1 MFDSKNKRDENRQEW
16 KPDQLLHTLYKIWR
30 GVFATFKVLLGAAV
44 TVFLIVAICGFVF
57 ATILGDYLQDDILSQ
72 ASLDLSDLTL
82 DLNSTIYYIDSEG
95 EIQIQQKID
104 SAVNRNWANYEDIP
118 EHMVN
123 AAIAIEDHRFYRHQ
137 GVDWI
142 TTIQACARM
151 FFGDSSVGGSSITQ
165 QLVKNT
171 FGNPSVTVQRKVLE
185 IFQATQME
193 KNYDKETILEYYLNV
208 IYLGQSRWGVRS
220 AAAAYYGK
228 ELEKLNAAECA
239 SIIAITNSPTYYDP
253 YQNKDNNLRRTK
265 IILTAMRDQGWLT
278 EEEYQVEIN
287 RELKLK
293 WGISDEDSMARCEN
307 ETCGYKDIVST
318 LTKNN
323 GKYYCPNCKSEI
335 SVTKVAGGYNYHTE
349 TVIMDVVYDMIKKD
363 KLEINSNNI
372 RAYLEKVKRGGY
384 SIYSTMDID
393 VQNKVDKIYSDLSQI
408 PAYRGGAQLQ
418 SAIVVIDNKT
428 GDIAGIAGGVGPKT
442 EIFGQNR
449 ATQSRRQSGSS
460 IKPIS
465 IYSIGFETGAF
476 SPATVLPDLPYVYYS
491 SSSYYP
497 RNSNKRFSY
506 SRSVLTGIT
515 SSANTIAV
523 RCLEL
528 VNKDVTGY
536 KTSYEYLT
544 EKFGLTTLI
553 DGIDNNSAPLA
564 MGAQTYGVTVREM
577 ATAFA
582 TFPNSGEYREA
593 RSYTKVFDSNGNE
606 FLYNEQ
612 ETRKVLGE
620 KAVNYMN
627 YTLVRAMQAG
637 TGQEA
642 DIYGITTAG
651 KTGTTESNYDRW
663 ICGYTGYYTA
673 AVWSGFDY
681 PATIT
686 TISGQSPSNILF
698 KKVMTLLHQGKRNV
712 ALYNTKNM
720 AKIEVCLDSGKLAT
734 DACKADV
741 RAEKDIFSRINEVW
755 VYQDDVPKET
765 CDKHVMISCCSGG
778 GVANE
783 YCANFAAVDPGVI
796 ISERALVKLNP
807 EEITAIK
814 KAYKHGL
821 HNEYKQNNFVY
832 SIDSKGNDLVFKG
845 FMDDVKQ
852 EVAAPYVICPTH
864 TKEAWEE
871 YLLAHPSEPDTP
883 DTPDNPDNPDV
894 PDVEDGGEAIDPA
907 P

>member
-1 MFDSKNKRDENRQEW
+1 MFGSGKKRNESRQDW
-16 KPDQLLHTLYKIWR
+16 KPAEFLQILYRIWR
-30 GVFATFKVLLGAAV
+30 GVFATCKVLLGAAV
-44 TVFLIVAICGFVF
+44 TVTLIAAICAFVF
-57 ATILGDYLQDDILSQ
+57 ATILGDYLQNDIMPQ
-72 ASLDLSDLTL
+72 ANLNLSDLAL
-82 DLNSTIYYIDSEG
+82 DMNSIIYYVDKDG
-95 EIQIQQKID
+95 EIQVQQKID
-104 SAVNRNWANYEDIP
+104 SSVNRDWANYEDIP
-118 EHMVN
+118 EHMIN

-239 SIIAITNSPTYYDP
+239 SIIAITNSPTYFDP
-253 YQNKDNNLRRTK
+253 YQNKEHNTNRTK

-278 EEEYQVEIN
+278 EEEYQTEMN

-293 WGISDEDSMARCEN
+293 WGIAFEDSMARCEN

-318 LTKNN
+318 LTQSN
-323 GKYYCPNCKSEI
+323 GKYYCPHCKSEI
-335 SVTKVAGGYNYHTE
+335 SVKKVSGGYNYHTE
-349 TVIMDVVYDMIKKD
+349 TVIMDVVYDMIKRD
-363 KLEINSNNI
+363 KLEINSNNV
-372 RAYLEKVKRGGY
+372 RAYLEKVKRGGF
-384 SIYSTMDID
+384 SIYSTMDMD
-393 VQNKVDKIYSDLSQI
+393 VQKQVDKIYSDLTQI

-418 SAIVVIDNKT
+418 SAIVVIDNET

-476 SPATVLPDLPYVYYS
+476 TPATVLTDLPYVYYS
-491 SSSYYP
+491 SGGYYP
-497 RNSNKRFSY
+497 RNSDYKYSY
-506 SRSVLTGIT
+506 SRTVLHGVT

-523 RCLEL
+523 RGLEL
-528 VNKDVTGY
+528 VNEKVSGY
-536 KTSYEYLT
+536 SVSYNFLK

-553 DGIDNNSAPLA
+553 DGKDNNSAPLA

-582 TFPNSGEYREA
+582 TFPNNGVWREA
-593 RSYTKVFDSNGNE
+593 RSYTKVFDSNGSQV
-606 FLYNEQ
+606 LYNEQ
-612 ETRKVLGE
+612 EERKILGE

-627 YTLVRAMQAG
+627 YCLVQAMKVG
-637 TGQEA
+637 TGIEA
-642 DIYGITTAG
+642 NLSGSYGITTAG

-673 AVWSGFDY
+673 AVWAGFDY
-681 PATIT
+681 PDSIS
-686 TISGQSPSNILF
+686 TISGQSPANQLF
-698 KKVMTLLHQGKRNV
+698 KKVMGPLHSGKRDK
-712 ALYNTKNM
+712 ALYNTSKM
-720 AKIEVCLDSGKLAT
+720 TQIEVCLESGKLAT

-741 RAEKDIFSRINEVW
+741 RTVASDLSRIYKVL
-755 VYQDDVPKET
+755 VYKEDIPKET
-765 CDKHVMISCCSGG
+765 CDQHVMISYCSGG
-778 GVANE
+778 GVATE
-783 YCANFAAVDPGVI
+783 YCANFAAVDSKVVV
-796 ISERALVKLNP
+796 SDQALVKLNT
-807 EEITAIK
+807 EQINAIK
-814 KAYKHGL
+814 KAYTHGL
-821 HNEYKQNNFVY
+821 RDDYKTNNFVY
-832 SIDSKGNDLVFKG
+832 SVDSKGNDLVFKG
-845 FMDDVKQ
+845 FKNDLKQ
-852 EVAAPYVICPTH
+852 AIDAPYVICPVH
-864 TKEAWEE
+864 NKETWEE
-871 YLLAHPSEPDTP
+871 YERNNPPATDTP
-883 DTPDNPDNPDV
+883 ENPETPDIGN
-894 PDVEDGGEAIDPA
+894 GGEEIDPA

>member
-1 MFDSKNKRDENRQEW
+1 MFGSNKKRNTDKQDW
-16 KPDQLLHTLYKIWR
+16 KPDNLLRTLYKIWR
-30 GVFATFKVLLGAAV
+30 GIFATFKVLLGAAV
-44 TVFLIVAICGFVF
+44 TVLLIAVICAFVF
-57 ATILGDYLQDDILSQ
+57 ASVLGDYLQEDILPE
-72 ASLDLSDLTL
+72 ASLNLSDLTL
-82 DLNSTIYYIDSEG
+82 DMNSTIFYIDSDG
-95 EIQIQQKID
+95 QIQIQQRID

-118 EHMVN
+118 EYMVN

-171 FGNPSVTVQRKVLE
+171 FGNASVTVQRKVLE

-293 WGISDEDSMARCEN
+293 WGISSEDSMARCEN

-318 LTKNN
+318 LTQNN

-349 TVIMDVVYDMIKKD
+349 TVIMDVVYDLIEKD
-363 KLEINSNNI
+363 NLEINSNNV
-372 RAYLEKVKRGGY
+372 RAYLEKVKRGGF
-384 SIYSTMDID
+384 SIYSTMDIN
-393 VQNKVDKIYSDLSQI
+393 VQNQVDKIYSDLSQI

-418 SAIVVIDNKT
+418 SAIVIIDNKT

-442 EIFGQNR
+442 EVFGQNR

-465 IYSIGFETGAF
+465 IYALGFETGAF
-476 SPATVLPDLPYVYYS
+476 SPATVLTDLPYVYYS
-491 SSSYYP
+491 GGGFYP
-497 RNSNKRFSY
+497 KNSDNKFSY
-506 SRSVLTGIT
+506 SRTVLHGVT
-515 SSANTIAV
+515 SSANTIAI
-523 RCLEL
+523 RSLDL
-528 VNKDVTGY
+528 VNDTNKDGKVSDY
-536 KTSYEYLT
+536 DFSYDFLT
-544 EKFGLTTLI
+544 EKFGLSTLI
-553 DGIDNNSAPLA
+553 DGKDNNSAPLA
-564 MGAQTYGVTVREM
+564 MGAQTYGVTVRDM
-577 ATAFA
+577 AAAFA
-582 TFPNSGEYREA
+582 TFPNNGVYREA
-593 RSYTKVFDSNGNE
+593 RSYTKVFDSSGNIV
-606 FLYNEQ
+606 LDNQQ
-612 ETRKVLGE
+612 ESRKILSE

-627 YTLVRAMQAG
+627 YCLVRAVQVG
-637 TGQEA
+637 TGMEA
-642 DIYGITTAG
+642 NLASSYGITTAG
-651 KTGTTESNYDRW
+651 KTGTTDANFDRW

-681 PATIT
+681 PDSINMVG
-686 TISGQSPSNILF
+686 SQSPSNQLF
-698 KKVMTLLHQGKRNV
+698 KKVMGPIHEGKSNIP
-712 ALYNTKNM
+712 LYNTKNM
-720 AKIEVCLDSGKLAT
+720 VKIDVCLESGKLAT
-734 DACKADV
+734 DACRADV
-741 RAEKDIFSRINEVW
+741 RTVADDLSRLYEVW
-755 VYQDDVPKET
+755 VYKEDVPKET
-765 CDKHVMISCCSGG
+765 CDKHVLVSYCSGG

-783 YCANFAAVDPGVI
+783 YCAHFADVDSTVT
-796 ISERALVKLNP
+796 ISDQALVKLDP
-807 EEITAIK
+807 DQIAAIK
-814 KAYKHGL
+814 KASKHGL
-821 HNEYKQNNFVY
+821 RDDYKTNKFVY
-832 SIDSKGNDLVFKG
+832 SVDSKGNDLVFTG
-845 FMDDVKQ
+845 FNNDVNQ
-852 EVAAPYVICPTH
+852 AVAAPYVICPVH
-864 TKEAWEE
+864 TKQAWEE
-871 YLLAHPSEPDTP
+871 YEKNHPVIPDIPDTP
-883 DTPDNPDNPDV
+883 GDEN
-894 PDVEDGGEAIDPA
+894 GGEEIDPA

>member
-1 MFDSKNKRDENRQEW
+1 MFGSENKKNVNRQEW
-16 KPDQLLHTLYKIWR
+16 KPDQLLRTLYKIWR
-30 GVFATFKVLLGAAV
+30 GIFAAFKVLLGAAV
-44 TVFLIVAICGFVF
+44 TVFLIVAICSFVF
-57 ATILGDYLQDDILSQ
+57 ATILGDYLEDDILPQ
-72 ASLDLSDLTL
+72 ANLNLSDLAL
-82 DLNSTIYYIDSEG
+82 DMNSIIYYIDSND
-95 EIQIQQKID
+95 EIQVQQKID
-104 SAVNRNWANYEDIP
+104 SSVNRDWANYEDIP

-228 ELEKLNAAECA
+228 EVEKLNAAECA
-239 SIIAITNSPTYYDP
+239 SIIAITNSPTYFDP
-253 YQNKDNNLRRTK
+253 YQNRDNNIRRTK

-287 RELKLK
+287 RELNLK
-293 WGISDEDSMARCEN
+293 WGIDFEDTMARCEN
-307 ETCGYKDIVST
+307 ETCGYKDVVST
-318 LTKNN
+318 LATSN
-323 GKYYCPNCKSEI
+323 GKYYCPHCQNEI
-335 SVTKVAGGYNYHTE
+335 SVTKVSGGYNYHTE
-349 TVIMDVVYDMIKKD
+349 TVIMDVVYDMIRRD
-363 KLEINSNNI
+363 KLEINGNNI

-384 SIYSTMDID
+384 SIYSTMDMD
-393 VQNKVDKIYSDLSQI
+393 VQKQVDKIYSDLSQI

-418 SAIVVIDNKT
+418 SAIVVIDNET

-449 ATQSRRQSGSS
+449 ATQSKRQSGSS
-460 IKPIS
+460 IKPIT
-465 IYSIGFETGAF
+465 IYSVGFETGAF
-476 SPATVLPDLPYVYYS
+476 SPATVLTDLPYIYYS
-491 SSSYYP
+491 DGAYYP
-497 RNSNKRFSY
+497 RNSDKRFSY
-506 SRSVLTGIT
+506 SRTVLHGVT

-523 RCLEL
+523 RGLEL
-528 VNKDVTGY
+528 VNKDSKGY
-536 KTSYEYLT
+536 KVSYEYAT

-553 DGIDNNSAPLA
+553 DGKDNNSAPLA

-582 TFPNSGEYREA
+582 TFPNGGVYREA

-606 FLYNEQ
+606 VMYNEQ
-612 ETRKVLGE
+612 DSRKILSD

-627 YTLVRAMQAG
+627 YCLVQAMQVG
-637 TGQEA
+637 TGIEA
-642 DIYGITTAG
+642 NLSNSYGITTAG

-673 AVWSGFDY
+673 AVWAGFDY
-681 PATIT
+681 PDTIS
-686 TISGQSPSNILF
+686 TISGQSPANQLF
-698 KKVMTLLHQGKRNV
+698 KKVMGPLHKGKSNK
-712 ALYNTKNM
+712 ALYSTKNM
-720 AKIEVCLDSGKLAT
+720 AQIEVCLESGKLAT

-741 RAEKDIFSRINEVW
+741 RTVAGDLSRIYKVW
-755 VYQDDVPKET
+755 VYQDDVPKES
-765 CDKHVMISCCSGG
+765 CDQHVMISYCSGG

-783 YCANFAAVDPGVI
+783 YCANFAAVDTTVVV
-796 ISERALVKLNP
+796 SEQALVKLNP
-807 EEITAIK
+807 EQINAIK
-814 KAYKHGL
+814 KADTRGL
-821 HNEYKQNNFVY
+821 RDEYKTNNFVY
-832 SIDSKGNDLVFKG
+832 SVDSKGNDLVFKG
-845 FMDDVKQ
+845 FKDDVHQ
-852 EVAAPYVICPTH
+852 SVAAPYVVCPVH

-871 YLLAHPSEPDTP
+871 FVHSHPTGPDTP
-883 DTPDNPDNPDV
+883 GTEN
-894 PDVEDGGEAIDPA
+894 GGEGIDPA

>member
-1 MFDSKNKRDENRQEW
+1 MFGFGNKNDENRQDW
-16 KPDQLLHTLYKIWR
+16 KPNEWLSTLYKIWK
-30 GVFATFKVLLGAAV
+30 GIFATFKVLMGAAV
-44 TVFLIVAICGFVF
+44 TVLLIALICGFVF
-57 ATILGDYLQDDILSQ
+57 ATILGDYLQNDILDQSN
-72 ASLDLSDLTL
+72 LNLSDLTL
-82 DLNSTIYYIDSEG
+82 DMNSIIFYIDNDG
-95 EIQIQQKID
+95 QIQVQQKID
-104 SAVNRNWANYEDIP
+104 SSVNRDWADYEDIP
-118 EHMVN
+118 AHMVN

-171 FGNPSVTVQRKVLE
+171 FGNTSVTVQRKVLE

-253 YQNKDNNLRRTK
+253 YQNRDNNLKRTK

-287 RELKLK
+287 RELNLK
-293 WGISDEDSMARCEN
+293 WGIDFNDTMARCEN
-307 ETCGYKDIVST
+307 ETCGYKDVVST
-318 LTKNN
+318 LTKN
-323 GKYYCPNCKSEI
+323 GDKYYCPHCKSEI
-335 SVTKVAGGYNYHTE
+335 PVTKVSGGYNYHTE

-372 RAYLEKVKRGGY
+372 RAYLEKIKRGGF

-393 VQNKVDKIYSDLSQI
+393 VQKQVDKIYSDLSQI

-449 ATQSRRQSGSS
+449 ATQSKRQSGSS

-465 IYSIGFETGAF
+465 IYSLGFETGAF
-476 SPATVLPDLPYVYYS
+476 SPATVLTDLPYIYYS
-491 SSSYYP
+491 NGVYYP
-497 RNSNKRFSY
+497 RNSDKKFSY
-506 SRSVLTGIT
+506 SRTVLHGVT

-523 RCLEL
+523 RGLEL
-528 VNKDVTGY
+528 VNEKVSGY
-536 KTSYEYLT
+536 KVSYEYLT
-544 EKFGLTTLI
+544 EKFGLSTLV
-553 DGIDNNSAPLA
+553 DGKDNNSAPLA

-582 TFPNSGEYREA
+582 TFPNGGVYREA

-606 FLYNEQ
+606 VLYNEQ
-612 ETRKVLGE
+612 EERKVLGE

-627 YTLVRAMQAG
+627 YCLTQAMLVG
-637 TGQEA
+637 TGIEA
-642 DIYGITTAG
+642 DLSRSYGITTAG

-673 AVWSGFDY
+673 AVWAGFDY
-681 PATIT
+681 PDTIS
-686 TISGQSPSNILF
+686 TISGQSPANQLF
-698 KKVMTLLHQGKRNV
+698 KKVMGPLHKGKSNKSLYSTRNM
-712 ALYNTKNM
+712 TQ
-720 AKIEVCLDSGKLAT
+720 IEVCLESGKLAT

-741 RAEKDIFSRINEVW
+741 RTVAGDLSRIYNVW
-755 VYQDDVPKET
+755 VYKEDIPEET
-765 CDKHVMISCCSGG
+765 CDQHVMISYCSGG

-783 YCANFAAVDPGVI
+783 YCANFASVDQSVV
-796 ISERALVKLNP
+796 ISEQALVRLNTDQ
-807 EEITAIK
+807 INAIK
-814 KAYKHGL
+814 KAYKLGL
-821 HNEYKQNNFVY
+821 RDEYKTNNFVY
-832 SIDSKGNDLVFKG
+832 SVDNNGNDLVFKG
-845 FMDDVKQ
+845 FQDDVNQ
-852 EVAAPYVICPTH
+852 TVAAPYVICPVH
-864 TKEAWEE
+864 NQQAWEE
-871 YLLAHPSEPDTP
+871 YLANNPVTP
-883 DTPDNPDNPDV
+883 DTPEDPVV
-894 PDVEDGGEAIDPA
+894 PDEPGADNDEVEITPIQ
-907 P
+907 

>member
-1 MFDSKNKRDENRQEW
+1 MFGSANKRNVNRQEW
-16 KPDQLLHTLYKIWR
+16 KPDQLLRTLYKIWR
-30 GVFATFKVLLGAAV
+30 GIFAAFKVLLGAAV

-57 ATILGDYLQDDILSQ
+57 ATILGDYLEDDILPQ
-72 ASLDLSDLTL
+72 ANLNLSDLAL
-82 DLNSTIYYIDSEG
+82 DMNSTIFYIDGDG

-104 SAVNRNWANYEDIP
+104 SSVNRDWANYEDIP
-118 EHMVN
+118 EHMIN

-228 ELEKLNAAECA
+228 EVEKLNAAECA
-239 SIIAITNSPTYYDP
+239 SIIAITNSPTYFDP
-253 YQNKDNNLRRTK
+253 YQNRDNNIRRTK
-265 IILTAMRDQGWLT
+265 VILTAMRDQGWLT

-287 RELKLK
+287 RELNLK
-293 WGISDEDSMARCEN
+293 WGIDFEDTMARCEN
-307 ETCGYKDIVST
+307 ETCGYKDVVST
-318 LTKNN
+318 LATSN
-323 GKYYCPNCKSEI
+323 GKYYCPHCQNEI

-349 TVIMDVVYDMIKKD
+349 TVIMDVVYDMIKRD

-384 SIYSTMDID
+384 SIYSTMDMD
-393 VQNKVDKIYSDLSQI
+393 VQKQVDKIYSDLSQI

-418 SAIVVIDNKT
+418 SAIVVIDNET

-449 ATQSRRQSGSS
+449 ATQSKRQSGSS
-460 IKPIS
+460 IKPIT
-465 IYSIGFETGAF
+465 IYSVGFETGAF
-476 SPATVLPDLPYVYYS
+476 SPATVLTDLPYVYYS
-491 SSSYYP
+491 SGGYYP
-497 RNSNKRFSY
+497 RNSDRKFSY
-506 SRSVLTGIT
+506 SRTVLHGIT

-523 RCLEL
+523 RALEL
-528 VNKDVTGY
+528 VNEDINGY
-536 KTSYEYLT
+536 DISYEYAT

-553 DGIDNNSAPLA
+553 DGKDNNSAPLA

-577 ATAFA
+577 AAAFA
-582 TFPNSGEYREA
+582 TFPNGGVYREA

-606 FLYNEQ
+606 VLYNEQ
-612 ETRKVLGE
+612 DSRKILGE
-620 KAVNYMN
+620 KATNYMN
-627 YTLVRAMQAG
+627 YCLVRAMQVG
-637 TGQEA
+637 TGIEA
-642 DIYGITTAG
+642 NLQNAYGITTAG

-673 AVWSGFDY
+673 AVWAGFDY
-681 PATIT
+681 PDTIS
-686 TISGQSPSNILF
+686 TISGQSPANQLF
-698 KKVMTLLHQGKRNV
+698 KKVMGPLHTGKRDI

-720 AKIEVCLDSGKLAT
+720 AKIEVCLESGKLAT

-741 RAEKDIFSRINEVW
+741 RTVAGDLSRIYEVW
-755 VYQDDVPKET
+755 VYQDDVPKES
-765 CDKHVMISCCSGG
+765 CDQHVMISYCSGG

-783 YCANFAAVDPGVI
+783 YCANFAAVDPTVVV
-796 ISERALVKLNP
+796 SEQALVKLTADQIN
-807 EEITAIK
+807 AIK
-814 KAYKHGL
+814 KAYNHGL
-821 HNEYKQNNFVY
+821 RDEYKTNNFVY
-832 SIDSKGNDLVFKG
+832 SVDSKGNDLVFNG
-845 FMDDVKQ
+845 FKDDVKQ
-852 EVAAPYVICPTH
+852 DVAAPYVICPVH

-871 YLLAHPSEPDTP
+871 FVHSHPTGPDTP
-883 DTPDNPDNPDV
+883 GTEN
-894 PDVEDGGEAIDPA
+894 GGEELDPA

>member
-1 MFDSKNKRDENRQEW
+1 MFGFRKNGNEKDRSAQ
-16 KPDQLLHTLYKIWR
+16 PGQFSHALYKIWK
-30 GVFATFKVLLGAAV
+30 GIFATFKVLLGAAV
-44 TVFLIVAICGFVF
+44 TVFLIVAICAFVF
-57 ATILGDYLQDDILSQ
+57 ATILGDYLQNDILNQ
-72 ASLDLSDLTL
+72 ASLNLSDLTL
-82 DLNSTIYYIDSEG
+82 DMNSTIYYIDSDG
-95 EIQIQQKID
+95 QIQIQQKID
-104 SAVNRNWANYEDIP
+104 SSVNRDWANYEDIP
-118 EHMVN
+118 EHMIN

-253 YQNKDNNLRRTK
+253 YQYRENNIKRTK

-287 RELKLK
+287 RQLELK
-293 WGISDEDSMARCEN
+293 WGIDFDDRMARCEN
-307 ETCGYKDIVST
+307 ETCGYKDVVST
-318 LTKNN
+318 LTKS
-323 GKYYCPNCKSEI
+323 GDKYYCPHCKSEI
-335 SVTKVAGGYNYHTE
+335 SVTKVSGGYNYHTE
-349 TVIMDVVYDMIKKD
+349 TVIMDVVYDMIKRD
-363 KLEINSNNI
+363 KLEINSNNV

-384 SIYSTMDID
+384 SIYSTMDMD
-393 VQNKVDKIYSDLSQI
+393 VQKQVDKIYSDLSQI

-418 SAIVVIDNKT
+418 SAIVVIDNET

-449 ATQSRRQSGSS
+449 ATQSKRQSGSS
-460 IKPIS
+460 IKPIT
-465 IYSIGFETGAF
+465 IYSVGFETGAF
-476 SPATVLPDLPYVYYS
+476 SPATVLTDLPYIYYS
-491 SSSYYP
+491 SGGYYP
-497 RNSNKRFSY
+497 RNSDRRFSY
-506 SRSVLTGIT
+506 SRTVLHGIT

-523 RCLEL
+523 RGLEL
-528 VNKDVTGY
+528 VNKDVKNY
-536 KTSYEYLT
+536 KISYEYAT

-553 DGIDNNSAPLA
+553 DGKDNNSAPLA

-582 TFPNSGEYREA
+582 TFPNGGVYREA

-606 FLYNEQ
+606 VLYNEQ
-612 ETRKVLGE
+612 DNRKILSE
-620 KAVNYMN
+620 KATNYMN
-627 YTLVRAMQAG
+627 YCLVRAMQVG
-637 TGQEA
+637 TGIEA
-642 DIYGITTAG
+642 NLQNSYGITTAG

-673 AVWSGFDY
+673 AVWAGFDY
-681 PATIT
+681 PDTIS
-686 TISGQSPSNILF
+686 TISGQSPANQLF
-698 KKVMTLLHQGKRNV
+698 KKVMGPLHEGKRDK
-712 ALYNTKNM
+712 ALYSTKNM
-720 AKIEVCLDSGKLAT
+720 AKIEVCLESGKLAT

-741 RAEKDIFSRINEVW
+741 RTVAGDLSRIYEVW
-755 VYQDDVPKET
+755 VYQDDMPKEK
-765 CDKHVMISCCSGG
+765 CDQHVMISYCNGG

-783 YCANFAAVDPGVI
+783 YCANFAAVDPTVVVT
-796 ISERALVKLNP
+796 EQALVKLTTDQINS
-807 EEITAIK
+807 IK
-814 KAYKHGL
+814 KAYNHGL
-821 HNEYKQNNFVY
+821 RDEYKTNNFVY
-832 SIDSKGNDLVFKG
+832 SVDNKGNDVVFKG
-845 FMDDVKQ
+845 FKDDVKQ
-852 EVAAPYVICPTH
+852 EIATPYVICPIH
-864 TKEAWEE
+864 NKQAWDEFLMNNPE
-871 YLLAHPSEPDTP
+871 TP
-883 DTPDNPDNPDV
+883 DTEN
-894 PDVEDGGEAIDPA
+894 GGEEIDPV

>member
-1 MFDSKNKRDENRQEW
+1 MFGFEKKNNENRQDW
-16 KPDQLLHTLYKIWR
+16 KPEAGFRVPYLIWR
-30 GVFATFKVLLGAAV
+30 GIFAAFKVFIGAAA
-44 TVFLIVAICGFVF
+44 TVLLIGLICAFVF
-57 ATILGDYLQDDILSQ
+57 GTILGDYLQNDILNQ
-72 ASLDLSDLTL
+72 ASLNLSDLTL
-82 DLNSTIYYIDSEG
+82 DMNSTIYYVDSDG
-95 EIQIQQKID
+95 KIQVQQKID
-104 SAVNRNWANYEDIP
+104 SSVNRDWANYEDIP
-118 EHMVN
+118 EHMIH

-239 SIIAITNSPTYYDP
+239 SIIAITNSPTYFDP
-253 YQNKDNNLRRTK
+253 YQNKDHNTNRTK

-278 EEEYQVEIN
+278 EEEYQEEMA
-287 RELKLK
+287 RELTLK
-293 WGISDEDSMARCEN
+293 WGIDSEDRMAHCEN
-307 ETCGYKDIVST
+307 ETCGYKDVVST
-318 LTKNN
+318 LIKSNN
-323 GKYYCPNCKSEI
+323 KYYCPHCENEI
-335 SVTKVAGGYNYHTE
+335 VITKVSGGYNYHTE
-349 TVIMDVVYDMIKKD
+349 TVIMDVVYDMIERD

-372 RAYLEKVKRGGY
+372 RAYLEKVKRGGF
-384 SIYSTMDID
+384 SIYSTMDMD
-393 VQNKVDKIYSDLSQI
+393 VQKQVDKIYSDLSQI

-418 SAIVVIDNKT
+418 SAIVVIDNET

-465 IYSIGFETGAF
+465 IYALGFETGAF
-476 SPATVLPDLPYVYYS
+476 SPATVVTDLPYIYYS
-491 SSSYYP
+491 SGGYYP
-497 RNSNKRFSY
+497 RNSDYRYSY
-506 SRSVLTGIT
+506 SRTILHGIT

-523 RCLEL
+523 RGLEM
-528 VNKDVTGY
+528 VNKDVKDYSVSY
-536 KTSYEYLT
+536 KALK

-553 DGIDNNSAPLA
+553 DGKDNFSAPLA

-577 ATAFA
+577 AAAFA
-582 TFPNSGEYREA
+582 TFPNNGVYREA
-593 RSYTKVFDSNGNE
+593 RSYTKVFDSDGNE
-606 FLYNEQ
+606 VLYNEQ
-612 ETRKVLGE
+612 DERKILGE

-627 YTLVRAMQAG
+627 YCLVRAMQVG
-637 TGQEA
+637 TGIEA
-642 DIYGITTAG
+642 DLSKSYGITTAG

-681 PATIT
+681 PDSINM
-686 TISGQSPSNILF
+686 INGGSPSNQLF
-698 KKVMTLLHQGKRNV
+698 KKVMGPLHQGKRNK
-712 ALYNTKNM
+712 ALYSTKNM
-720 AKIEVCLDSGKLAT
+720 KEIEVCLESGKLAT

-741 RAEKDIFSRINEVW
+741 RTVAGDLSRIYKVL
-755 VYQDDVPKET
+755 VYQDDIPKET
-765 CDKHVMISCCSGG
+765 CDQHVMISYCSGG

-783 YCANFAAVDPGVI
+783 YCAKFAAVDPSVVV
-796 ISERALVKLNP
+796 SEQALVKLTT
-807 EEITAIK
+807 EKIYEIK
-814 KAYKHGL
+814 KAYSHGL
-821 HNEYKQNNFVY
+821 RDEYKTNNYVY
-832 SIDSKGNDLVFKG
+832 AVDSKGNDVVFKG
-845 FMDDVKQ
+845 FKDDLVQ
-852 EVAAPYVICPTH
+852 SVEAPYVICPVH
-864 TKEAWEE
+864 TAQSWLE
-871 YLLAHPSEPDTP
+871 YEQSHPVVPDTP
-883 DTPDNPDNPDV
+883 DVPVIPDTGNG
-894 PDVEDGGEAIDPA
+894 GGENIDTTQ
-907 P
+907 